1 MNKRKIFILL
11 VVLFAVLGISLSA
24 VSASTTTIKLPK
36 SAPANLKYV
45 GSGDHKDIIES
56 MFYDKKIE
64 VHIISVFSGKSQ
76 YYKITK
82 AKVFFKNKK
91 GKKISKIYKI
101 KNKRK
106 LVKKVPKGYTP
117 YKVVVTYSKKKK

>member
-11 VVLFAVLGISLSA
+11 VVLFAVLGISLGAASA
-24 VSASTTTIKLPK
+24 ATTTLKMGKDTPGF
-36 SAPANLKYV
+36 KYV

-56 MFYDKKIE
+56 MYYDKKVE
-64 VHIISVFSGKSQ
+64 VHIISVFSGNSQ

-82 AKVFFKNKK
+82 AKIFFKNKK

-101 KNKRK
+101 TNKKR
-106 LVKKVPKGYTP
+106 LVKKLPKGYTP
-117 YKVVVTYSKKKK
+117 YKVIVTYSKKKK

>member
-1 MNKRKIFILL
+1 MC
-11 VVLFAVLGISLSA
+11 
-24 VSASTTTIKLPK
+24 
-36 SAPANLKYV
+36 
-45 GSGDHKDIIES
+45 
-56 MFYDKKIE
+56 YDKKIE